1 MPPVNS
7 LESNLY
13 PKGLPAT
20 MLTFTNN
27 LNLQMPGTADRHW
40 DVPLN
45 ANTVAL
51 DQQAALGTLAV
62 SLTEVPS
69 ASLNVKVSAGI
80 YRKGDGT
87 LLSYPGTSA
96 RALTA
101 NALNYIYLTDSG
113 VLTVNTTGWPTG
125 NIVAL
130 ATVLAGAST
139 ITTIN
144 DQRSP
149 WTAKGGHLHLGVGSP
164 TIAASPGAGTSPTV
178 SLVNGS
184 DQAGLITLTTGTSPA
199 ASSVV
204 ATLTFGLTF
213 FLVPR
218 SVILTPA
225 NAATSALSGAGQVW
239 ANSAGV
245 TTTQFTLN
253 SGTTPLAAST
263 AYAWWYQVMG

>member
-1 MPPVNS
+1 
-7 LESNLY
+7 
-13 PKGLPAT
+13 

-27 LNLQMPGTADRHW
+27 LNLQIPGTAARNW

-45 ANTVAL
+45 ANTTAL

-87 LLSYPGTSA
+87 LVTYPGTSA
-96 RALTA
+96 RAMTA
-101 NALNYIYLTDSG
+101 SALNYVYLTDSG
-113 VLTVNTTGWPTG
+113 TLTVTTTGWPSG

-144 DQRSP
+144 DQRIP
-149 WTAKGGHLHLGVGSP
+149 WTAKGGHVHLGVGSP
-164 TIAASPGAGTSPTV
+164 TIAAGAGAGTSPTV

-184 DQAGLITLTTGTSPA
+184 DQAGLINVTTGTSPT

-204 ATLTFGLTF
+204 ATITFGLPF
-213 FLVPR
+213 VLVPR

-225 NAATSALSGAGQVW
+225 NAATAALSGAGQVW
-239 ANSAGV
+239 ANSAGL
-245 TTTQFTLN
+245 TTALFTLN
-253 SGTTPLAAST
+253 AGTTPLAAST